1 MIGEMRDPET
11 IAAALTAAETGH
23 LVFSSLHTNSA
34 SQTVNRIID
43 VFPSNQQNQIRLQ
56 LANTISAV
64 ISQRLLPRISGGRI
78 PAVEVMFA
86 NNAVSNLIRENKTY
100 QLDLIIETSLEDGM
114 ISLNRSLA
122 ELVRRGEVAPETA
135 LAYSLNPNEFQQ
147 TIIQ

>member
-1 MIGEMRDPET
+1 
-11 IAAALTAAETGH
+11 
-23 LVFSSLHTNSA
+23 
-34 SQTVNRIID
+34 
-43 VFPSNQQNQIRLQ
+43 
-56 LANTISAV
+56 
-64 ISQRLLPRISGGRI
+64 
-78 PAVEVMFA
+78 VMFA

-135 LAYSLNPNEFQQ
+135 LAYSLNPKEFQQ